1 MGGYDFMVVLWI
13 IFIIVGL
20 FRIRD
25 DYRDFIKTKEK
36 MIISLGTKLS
46 MFTGGIA
53 MTLFG
58 IGGLIYLLTN
68 PGQFVFD
75 IRDASHNHLLCLRC

>member
-1 MGGYDFMVVLWI
+1 MGGYDFMVVLWV

-68 PGQFVFD
+68 PGLFV
-75 IRDASHNHLLCLRC
+75 

>member
-1 MGGYDFMVVLWI
+1 MDYNLFMGGYDFMVVLWI
-13 IFIIVGL
+13 IFIVVGVL
-20 FRIRD
+20 RVKD
-25 DYRDFIKTKEK
+25 DYKEYLKAKVK
-36 MIISLGTKLS
+36 MEISIGTKLS

-68 PGQFVFD
+68 PQIF
-75 IRDASHNHLLCLRC
+75 A

>member
-36 MIISLGTKLS
+36 MIISLGAKLS

-68 PGQFVFD
+68 PGQF
-75 IRDASHNHLLCLRC
+75 I

>member
-1 MGGYDFMVVLWI
+1 MGGYDFMVVLWF

-36 MIISLGTKLS
+36 MFISLGTKLS

-68 PGQFVFD
+68 PELFV
-75 IRDASHNHLLCLRC
+75 

>member
-1 MGGYDFMVVLWI
+1 MDYNLFMGGYDFMVVLWI
-13 IFIIVGL
+13 IFIVVGL

-25 DYRDFIKTKEK
+25 DYKEYINTSEK
-36 MIISLGTKLS
+36 MPISLGTKLS

-58 IGGLIYLLTN
+58 IGGLAYLLTN
-68 PGQFVFD
+68 PSLF
-75 IRDASHNHLLCLRC
+75 S

>member
-36 MIISLGTKLS
+36 IIISLGTRLS

-68 PGQFVFD
+68 PGQFV
-75 IRDASHNHLLCLRC
+75 

>member
-36 MIISLGTKLS
+36 MVISLGTKLS

-58 IGGLIYLLTN
+58 IGGLIYLLAN
-68 PGQFVFD
+68 PGLFV
-75 IRDASHNHLLCLRC
+75 

>member
-58 IGGLIYLLTN
+58 IGGLVYLLTN
-68 PGQFVFD
+68 PGQFV
-75 IRDASHNHLLCLRC
+75 

>member
-1 MGGYDFMVVLWI
+1 MGGYDFMVVLWF

-36 MIISLGTKLS
+36 MFISLGTKLS

-68 PGQFVFD
+68 PGLFV
-75 IRDASHNHLLCLRC
+75 

>member
-1 MGGYDFMVVLWI
+1 MDYNLFMGGYDFMVVLWI
-13 IFIIVGL
+13 IFIVVGAL
-20 FRIRD
+20 RIKD
-25 DYRDFIKTKEK
+25 DYKDYLSTRAK
-36 MIISLGTKLS
+36 MKISIGTQLS

-68 PGQFVFD
+68 PQVF
-75 IRDASHNHLLCLRC
+75 A

>member
-1 MGGYDFMVVLWI
+1 MGGYDFMVVLWV
-13 IFIIVGL
+13 IFIAVGL

-25 DYRDFIKTKEK
+25 DYRDYIKTKEK

-53 MTLFG
+53 MTLYG

-68 PGQFVFD
+68 PGQFV
-75 IRDASHNHLLCLRC
+75 

>member
-1 MGGYDFMVVLWI
+1 MDYNLFMGGYDFMVVLWI
-13 IFIIVGL
+13 IFIVVCL
-20 FRIRD
+20 LRIKD
-25 DYRDFIKTKEK
+25 DYKDYVSTKIKMEIT
-36 MIISLGTKLS
+36 LGTKLS

-68 PGQFVFD
+68 PQLF
-75 IRDASHNHLLCLRC
+75 A

>member
-1 MGGYDFMVVLWI
+1 LDYNLFMGGYDFMVVLWI
-13 IFIIVGL
+13 IFIVVGL
-20 FRIRD
+20 LRIKD
-25 DYRDFIKTKEK
+25 DYKDYLDAKVK
-36 MIISLGTKLS
+36 MEIPLGTKLS

-68 PGQFVFD
+68 PQVF
-75 IRDASHNHLLCLRC
+75 A

>member
-1 MGGYDFMVVLWI
+1 MGGYDFMVVLWV

-25 DYRDFIKTKEK
+25 DYRDYIDAKEK
-36 MIISLGTKLS
+36 VSITLGTKLS
-46 MFTGGIA
+46 MFTGGTA

-58 IGGLIYLLTN
+58 IAGLVYLINN
-68 PGQFVFD
+68 PNLV
-75 IRDASHNHLLCLRC
+75 

>member
-1 MGGYDFMVVLWI
+1 MGGYDFMVVLWV

-58 IGGLIYLLTN
+58 IGGLIYLLAN
-68 PGQFVFD
+68 PGLFV
-75 IRDASHNHLLCLRC
+75 

>member
-25 DYRDFIKTKEK
+25 DYRDFIRTKEK
-36 MIISLGTKLS
+36 MIISLGIKLS

-68 PGQFVFD
+68 PGLFV
-75 IRDASHNHLLCLRC
+75 

>member
-13 IFIIVGL
+13 IFITVGL

-25 DYRDFIKTKEK
+25 DYREFIKTKEK

-68 PGQFVFD
+68 PGLFV
-75 IRDASHNHLLCLRC
+75 

>member
-25 DYRDFIKTKEK
+25 DYRDFIRTKEK
-36 MIISLGTKLS
+36 MVISLGTKLS

-68 PGQFVFD
+68 PGQFV
-75 IRDASHNHLLCLRC
+75 

>member
-1 MGGYDFMVVLWI
+1 MGGYDFMVVLWV

-25 DYRDFIKTKEK
+25 DCRDFIKTKEK
-36 MIISLGTKLS
+36 IIISLGTKLS

-68 PGQFVFD
+68 PGQFV
-75 IRDASHNHLLCLRC
+75 

>member
-13 IFIIVGL
+13 IFIIVGF

-68 PGQFVFD
+68 PGQFV
-75 IRDASHNHLLCLRC
+75 

>member
-58 IGGLIYLLTN
+58 IGGLIYLLSN
-68 PGQFVFD
+68 PGLFV
-75 IRDASHNHLLCLRC
+75 

>member
-36 MIISLGTKLS
+36 MII
-46 MFTGGIA
+46 
-53 MTLFG
+53 
-58 IGGLIYLLTN
+58 
-68 PGQFVFD
+68 
-75 IRDASHNHLLCLRC
+75 

>member
-58 IGGLIYLLTN
+58 IGGLIYLLIN
-68 PGQFVFD
+68 PELF
-75 IRDASHNHLLCLRC
+75 A

>member
-13 IFIIVGL
+13 IFIVVGVL
-20 FRIRD
+20 RIKD
-25 DYRDFIKTKEK
+25 DYKEYLNTKAK
-36 MIISLGTKLS
+36 MEISIGTKLS

-58 IGGLIYLLTN
+58 IGGLIYLLFN
-68 PGQFVFD
+68 SSSF
-75 IRDASHNHLLCLRC
+75 S

>member
-1 MGGYDFMVVLWI
+1 MGGYDFMVVLSI

-68 PGQFVFD
+68 PGQFVQD
-75 IRDASHNHLLCLRC
+75 IRDATQNHLLCL

>member
-13 IFIIVGL
+13 IFIVVGL
-20 FRIRD
+20 LRIKD
-25 DYRDFIKTKEK
+25 DYRDFTNTKDK
-36 MIISLGTKLS
+36 MLISLGAKLS

-58 IGGLIYLLTN
+58 IGGLVYLLSN
-68 PGQFVFD
+68 PGLF
-75 IRDASHNHLLCLRC
+75 S

>member
-1 MGGYDFMVVLWI
+1 MGGYDFMVVLWF
-13 IFIIVGL
+13 IFIVVGL

-25 DYRDFIKTKEK
+25 DYRDFMNSKEK
-36 MIISLGTKLS
+36 MSISLRSKLS

-58 IGGLIYLLTN
+58 IGGLAYLLTN
-68 PGQFVFD
+68 PSMF
-75 IRDASHNHLLCLRC
+75 S

>member
-1 MGGYDFMVVLWI
+1 MGGYDFMVVLWVV
-13 IFIIVGL
+13 FIVVGL

-25 DYRDFIKTKEK
+25 DYREFIKTKEK

-68 PGQFVFD
+68 PGLFV
-75 IRDASHNHLLCLRC
+75 

>member
-25 DYRDFIKTKEK
+25 DYREFIKTKEK

-68 PGQFVFD
+68 PGQF
-75 IRDASHNHLLCLRC
+75 I

>member
-13 IFIIVGL
+13 IFIVVGL
-20 FRIRD
+20 LRIKD
-25 DYRDFIKTKEK
+25 DYKDYVSTKIKMEIT
-36 MIISLGTKLS
+36 LGTKLS

-68 PGQFVFD
+68 PQLF
-75 IRDASHNHLLCLRC
+75 A

>member
-13 IFIIVGL
+13 IFIVVGVL
-20 FRIRD
+20 RIKD
-25 DYRDFIKTKEK
+25 DYKEYSNTKGK
-36 MIISLGTKLS
+36 MEISIGTKLS

-58 IGGLIYLLTN
+58 IVGLIYLITN
-68 PGQFVFD
+68 PQIF
-75 IRDASHNHLLCLRC
+75 A

>member
-68 PGQFVFD
+68 PEQFV
-75 IRDASHNHLLCLRC
+75 

>member
-1 MGGYDFMVVLWI
+1 MGGYDFMVVLWV

-25 DYRDFIKTKEK
+25 DYREFVETKEK
-36 MIISLGTKLS
+36 MIISLRTKLS

-68 PGQFVFD
+68 PELF
-75 IRDASHNHLLCLRC
+75 A